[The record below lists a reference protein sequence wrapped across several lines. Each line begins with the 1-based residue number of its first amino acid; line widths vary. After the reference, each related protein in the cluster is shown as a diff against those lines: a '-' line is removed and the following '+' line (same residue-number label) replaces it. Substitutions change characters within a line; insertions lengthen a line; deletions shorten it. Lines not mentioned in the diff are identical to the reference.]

1 MASSTM
7 LSVDFKSAGC
17 ALSRHTPS
25 TAVACFS
32 THRSKY
38 HPNDLAVRARM
49 LRTEET
55 CGALSS
61 ISSGVG
67 MVSNFKLDFVVTSAT
82 RDWCTGSV
90 PPIKY
95 RRDTDSS
102 LFWHNRK
109 LAVQIIELKHPF
121 HSKFRRCTGRLFKP
135 VASPGARAEQ
145 RFLEAS
151 TDVTRESAEP
161 AASLTS
167 DDLNAGVAG
176 TSDRDGESK
185 QSPIGVFPGG
195 VRRAEVRIPGL
206 VTRLQVMEVLD
217 GKGLEGFLDV
227 LSSVV
232 AEGFT
237 MVILESGVD
246 GEGGARLYEAACLLK
261 SVLRGRAALVVAER
275 VDIAA
280 AAGVDGV
287 VLSDEG
293 LPTVVARKM
302 MQNALSEAAVLPLVA
317 RTVSS
322 TQSAK
327 AATALEGADLLLLQ
341 CPVVG
346 DVSTY
351 VRSICSEVSI
361 PVFVDVSTTLSCLD
375 DMNVGVA
382 SELLQAG
389 ASGFITGGKT
399 WIEGVSVPDTVARLT
414 SVMSET
420 LKQSSRSMETPS
432 SMAHPQVVYK
442 ESISLEESS
451 PVNGVSLDVSLDLD
465 KMAKLILEEERQL
478 LTTMIDFMGAASPEM
493 EEISLLVDALK
504 QLDELFL
511 LVIVGEFNSGKSSV
525 INALLGERFLKEG
538 VLPTTNEITVLRH
551 SGEGREGGERSEKH
565 PDGHFLRFLPT
576 ELLKQMNLVDTPGT
590 NVILQRQQRLTEE
603 FVPRADLVLFVLSVD
618 RPLTESEV
626 TFLRYIRQ
634 WGKKIVFILNK
645 SDVLPDL
652 AELEEVLH
660 FVKENAQSLLS
671 VDEASVYPVSARLAL
686 VAKQAAKK
694 EDGTLDKDL
703 LAADSSWRRSGFEK
717 LENFIFSFL
726 GGSTDAG
733 AERLRLKLETPLGIG
748 VALLNASEKQL
759 AANILKAESDL
770 KVLTRIEEQ
779 LIQYQDAVQGDATLQ
794 RQRAGLMIA
803 GAKSRAE
810 KLVDSILR
818 LSNIDAILKY
828 LLGADGAQTLPV
840 SRGFDQQVMGSSKI
854 DIERIL
860 EEHGSWMAA
869 NASRQ
874 LDIYRELVKS
884 RWPEVS
890 PCSESES
897 LTELQRSD
905 KLKEE
910 QRRNSSNSFAV
921 VQAFDVKAAEILLE
935 QEIREAVLSTFAGLG
950 AAGLS
955 ASVLTSVLPTTL
967 EDLVALGICTA
978 GGFAGVRNLPTK
990 RQDIKRKI
998 SRVADNLALQLEQA
1012 MEADLLQNLE
1022 QLRAAIQTL
1031 TTPYRQAAEAE
1042 RSRVLGLQSQ
1052 LKGLDNQLRI
1062 LKEKVQNLGM

>member
-1 MASSTM
+1 MASSAM
-7 LSVDFKSAGC
+7 LTVDLKSAGC
-17 ALSRHTPS
+17 VLHRHAFFTS
-25 TAVACFS
+25 IVGFR
-32 THRSKY
+32 THQSKY
-38 HPNDLAVRARM
+38 HPHELAARTRM
-49 LRTEET
+49 LLKEEKL
-55 CGALSS
+55 GAFSS
-61 ISSGVG
+61 ICRGLG
-67 MVSNFKLDFVVTSAT
+67 MVSNCRLDGMVNPAMA
-82 RDWCTGSV
+82 DLCAGSV
-90 PPIKY
+90 HLLQNT
-95 RRDTDSS
+95 RGTDFS
-102 LFWHNRK
+102 LCWQNRK
-109 LAVQIIELKHPF
+109 SAVQLVELKQHF
-121 HSKFRRCTGRLFKP
+121 HSKFRRRTGGLIKSM
-135 VASPGARAEQ
+135 ASIEARGEQ
-145 RFLEAS
+145 QILEVS
-151 TDVTRESAEP
+151 MDVTRESTEAPGSTIGDELNGCVVG
-161 AASLTS
+161 ASES
-167 DDLNAGVAG
+167 
-176 TSDRDGESK
+176 DGELK

-217 GKGLEGFLDV
+217 GKGLEGFLEV

-232 AEGFT
+232 AEGLT
-237 MVILESGVD
+237 MVVLESGVD

-261 SVLRGRAALVVAER
+261 SVLRGRAALLVAER

-302 MQNALSEAAVLPLVA
+302 IQNALSEAAVLPLVA

-327 AATALEGADLLLLQ
+327 NATALEGADFLVLQ
-341 CPVVG
+341 CPKVE
-346 DVSTY
+346 DVSTC
-351 VRSICSEVSI
+351 VRSVCDEVSI
-361 PVFVDVSTTLSCLD
+361 PVFVDVSTRLSGLD
-375 DMNVGVA
+375 DMNLGVVT
-382 SELLQAG
+382 ELLQAG
-389 ASGFITGGKT
+389 ASGFITGGKI
-399 WIEGVSVPDTVARLT
+399 WVEGVGVRDIMATLT
-414 SVMSET
+414 LVMSQT
-420 LKQSSRSMETPS
+420 VKQSSRAVEAPNSN
-432 SMAHPQVVYK
+432 AHPQVYK
-442 ESISLEESS
+442 DSTALEGSS
-451 PVNGVSLDVSLDLD
+451 SVNGVELDASSDLEE
-465 KMAKLILEEERQL
+465 MAKLIVEEERQL
-478 LTTMIDFMGAASPEM
+478 LTRMIDFVAAASPEM

-525 INALLGERFLKEG
+525 INALLGQRFLKEG
-538 VLPTTNEITVLRH
+538 VLPTTNEITLLRH
-551 SGEGREGGERSEKH
+551 SGEGREGEERSEKH
-565 PDGHFLRFLPT
+565 PDGHFLRFLPA

-634 WGKKIVFILNK
+634 WGKKIIFILNK
-645 SDVLPDL
+645 SDVLPDRD
-652 AELEEVLH
+652 ELEEVRN

-686 VAKQAAKK
+686 VAKQNAKK
-694 EDGTLDKDL
+694 EDGTVDEKL
-703 LAADSSWRRSGFEK
+703 LIEDNSWKRSGFEE

-748 VALLNASEKQL
+748 VALLNASAKQL
-759 AANILKAESDL
+759 AADILKAESDL

-779 LIQYQDAVQGDATLQ
+779 LNQYQNAVQADSALQ
-794 RQRAGLMIA
+794 RQRTGLTIA
-803 GAKSRAE
+803 GAKGRAE

-818 LSNIDAILKY
+818 LSNIDAMLKY
-828 LLGADGAQTLPV
+828 LLGPDAVQTLPV
-840 SRGFDQQVMGSSKI
+840 SSGFDRQVIGSATT
-854 DIERIL
+854 DIERVL
-860 EEHGSWMAA
+860 EEHGSWMVA

-884 RWPEVS
+884 RWPEVFS
-890 PCSESES
+890 GSEADSS
-897 LTELQRSD
+897 TELQRSD

-910 QRRNSSNSFAV
+910 QQRNSSNSFAV
-921 VQAFDVKAAEILLE
+921 LQAFDVKAAQILLE
-935 QEIREAVLSTFAGLG
+935 QEIREAVLSTFTGLG

-978 GGFAGVRNLPTK
+978 GGFVGVLKLPVK
-990 RQDIKRKI
+990 RQEIKRKI

-1012 MEADLLQNLE
+1012 METDLLQSLE
-1022 QLRAAIQTL
+1022 QLRTAFQTL
-1031 TTPYRQAAEAE
+1031 TAPYREAAEAE
-1042 RSRVLGLQSQ
+1042 RTRVLGLQSQ
-1052 LKGLDNQLRI
+1052 LQRLDNQLRF
-1062 LKEKVQNLGM
+1062 LKQKVQNLGA